1 MAYHGIDGD
10 APATSQARV
19 AARFGVTERSVNAW
33 VTAVGAAA
41 VFARS
46 TVLELATLLR
56 RRRVGAP

>member
-33 VTAVGAAA
+33 VTAP
-41 VFARS
+41 
-46 TVLELATLLR
+46 
-56 RRRVGAP
+56 APPGRICP